1 MLNATFLCSLKLAAL
16 YAKNVLASRRVD
28 INSEMP
34 EAIKNTINTYAIR
47 CVCVLV
53 IIFIIYSE
61 ANYTTFNNRIS
72 QHSQPTHLLVIAGY
86 YRYQC
91 GVDDII
97 QDPYS
102 LNTRIEII
110 SRWVLRDEQGF
121 IFFLVVGC
129 EALFKFIK
137 YTFHMDLFIFPKVV
151 KNNDARLLRGRTYA
165 IYIFIHEWK
174 QIRDSCLGKQYQHK
188 KYIASGNNV

>member
-86 YRYQC
+86 YRYLNDQC

-121 IFFLVVGC
+121 IFFWWS
-129 EALFKFIK
+129 
-137 YTFHMDLFIFPKVV
+137 VV
-151 KNNDARLLRGRTYA
+151 KRYSNSLNTH
-165 IYIFIHEWK
+165 FIW
-174 QIRDSCLGKQYQHK
+174 ICSYFP
-188 KYIASGNNV
+188 SS